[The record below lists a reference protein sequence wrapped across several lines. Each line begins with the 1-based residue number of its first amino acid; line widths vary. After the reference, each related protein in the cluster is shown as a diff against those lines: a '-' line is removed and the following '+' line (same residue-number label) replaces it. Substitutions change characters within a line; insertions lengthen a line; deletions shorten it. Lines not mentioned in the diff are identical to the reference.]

1 MSFVIYALIGLMPG
15 DPIDQMLTADPHLT
29 AADAARLKALYGL
42 DRPLAERY
50 LAWARSA
57 LAGDFGYSRLYA
69 TPAVAALMP
78 RLGNTALL
86 MLSSFVLALA
96 IALPLGAAGGDAHRR
111 QRRDL
116 SALHARRHDR
126 DAAPGLRAHRARQGG
141 ERAARGMGAR
151 VPERARPRHHRGRAL
166 LRLALLRRAHHRD
179 HVRLSRHGQAHL
191 RRHPRQRLQPGA
203 GGIAVRDLA
212 GAAVQSR
219 RRHRLCRGR
228 SADHLPMSTALARS
242 ASSRWRRAFAV
253 PQAAASASVLGAI
266 CLAVALAP
274 LIAALLGADAH
285 KVDLYQRLAP
295 PSLHHPL
302 GTDELGRDL
311 LLRLLEGGRV
321 SLFVGIS
328 AALGAAGLG
337 TAVGLVA
344 GYRGGR
350 IDAAL
355 MRLTDGVIA
364 LPLLPLLVVLAA
376 IDLRKLGLPAW
387 LVQSEA
393 ASLYRIIVLV
403 SLVGWT
409 TVARLVRGATLS
421 LRAQDFVRA
430 ALALGASPRR
440 IMLVHILP
448 NLASPIIV
456 AATLSVGHMILLE
469 SVLSFLGLGIEPPLP
484 SWGNMLTGAQET
496 IGLAPQLAL
505 YPGLLIFLTVIAC
518 NFLGDALQD
527 ALDPRATRR

>member
-1 MSFVIYALIGLMPG
+1 MSA
-15 DPIDQMLTADPHLT
+15 
-29 AADAARLKALYGL
+29 
-42 DRPLAERY
+42 
-50 LAWARSA
+50 A
-57 LAGDFGYSRLYA
+57 LA
-69 TPAVAALMP
+69 
-78 RLGNTALL
+78 
-86 MLSSFVLALA
+86 SSS
-96 IALPLGAAGGDAHRR
+96 GA
-111 QRRDL
+111 
-116 SALHARRHDR
+116 
-126 DAAPGLRAHRARQGG
+126 
-141 ERAARGMGAR
+141 
-151 VPERARPRHHRGRAL
+151 
-166 LRLALLRRAHHRD
+166 
-179 HVRLSRHGQAHL
+179 
-191 RRHPRQRLQPGA
+191 
-203 GGIAVRDLA
+203 
-212 GAAVQSR
+212 
-219 RRHRLCRGR
+219 
-228 SADHLPMSTALARS
+228 
-242 ASSRWRRAFAV
+242 RWRRAFAG
-253 PQAAASASVLGAI
+253 PQAAISAAVLGLI

-274 LIAALLGADAH
+274 LIALLLGVDAH
-285 KVDLYQRLAP
+285 KVDLYGRLAL

-321 SLFVGIS
+321 SLLVGIS
-328 AALGAAGLG
+328 AALAAAGLG
-337 TAVGLVA
+337 TAIGLIA

-376 IDLRKLGLPAW
+376 VDLRKLGLPAW

-393 ASLYRIIVLV
+393 ASLYRIVVLV

-409 TVARLVRGATLS
+409 TVARLVRGATLT

-456 AATLSVGHMILLE
+456 ATTLSVGHMILLE

-505 YPGLLIFLTVIAC
+505 YPGFLIFATVIAC
-518 NFLGDALQD
+518 NFLGDTLQD
-527 ALDPRATRR
+527 ALDPRAQRR